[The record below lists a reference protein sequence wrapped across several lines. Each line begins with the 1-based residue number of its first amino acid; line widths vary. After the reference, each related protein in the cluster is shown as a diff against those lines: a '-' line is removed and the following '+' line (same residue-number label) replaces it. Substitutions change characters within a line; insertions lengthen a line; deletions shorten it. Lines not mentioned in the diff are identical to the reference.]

1 MRIGSGSLDQVTP
14 SPWFISPRH
23 DGWWW
28 YDPAAI
34 NESDNVPP
42 MFEGGGARRLFAL
55 RLPLLSQTRRRV
67 AACREA
73 ADWCSRGLRWSNIA
87 REQRGAT
94 APSPHTRR
102 AQPGGHSVLACS
114 IGYWTVELR
123 RSVSNNQQ
131 SMVADDL
138 GVSETWSTDFIYIIF
153 AMNVYNM

>member
-1 MRIGSGSLDQVTP
+1 
-14 SPWFISPRH
+14 
-23 DGWWW
+23 
-28 YDPAAI
+28 
-34 NESDNVPP
+34 

-102 AQPGGHSVLACS
+102 AQPGGRSVLACR
-114 IGYWTVELR
+114 IGYWTVKLR

-153 AMNVYNM
+153 AMNVYYMKGVDY